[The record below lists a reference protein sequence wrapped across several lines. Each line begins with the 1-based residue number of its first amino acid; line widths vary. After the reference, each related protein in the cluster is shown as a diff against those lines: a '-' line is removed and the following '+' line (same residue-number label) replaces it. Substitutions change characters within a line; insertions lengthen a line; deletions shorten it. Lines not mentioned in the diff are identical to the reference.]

1 MRGAAQR
8 PESFHSAP
16 LRLRSAA
23 GFFVLGNPSGGA
35 RGAPSQSAPPCAVG
49 RLGRPSSGPP
59 LRPAAP
65 RKIFP
70 EASQALFVA
79 PAGASRRSSVSAP
92 VKRTEPALWIL
103 PPRIRLLL
111 DGRRPPSDRDG
122 RVLGRRTAKK
132 ENLPHQVDGEVF
144 RYLQIRRFQAITR
157 SRRSS
162 LRCVRRGGSRRST
175 PCRDAPCRA
184 RRRRFRPRHRDP
196 QWASSRCR
204 SLRPWA

>member
-1 MRGAAQR
+1 MRGAAPGIFPFR
-8 PESFHSAP
+8 PAPTSFGRGVFLLGKSAWRRMKCAFAIRPKPSAVSAVFFRPLCVLRRRGRFSRTP
-16 LRLRSAA
+16 LRRFSL
-23 GFFVLGNPSGGA
+23 
-35 RGAPSQSAPPCAVG
+35 
-49 RLGRPSSGPP
+49 
-59 LRPAAP
+59 
-65 RKIFP
+65 
-70 EASQALFVA
+70 

-122 RVLGRRTAKK
+122 RVFGRWTVKK

-157 SRRSS
+157 SLRSS
-162 LRCVRRGGSRRST
+162 LRYVRRGGSRRST

-184 RRRRFRPRHRDP
+184 RRRRFRPRRRDP